1 VPSVEGP
8 SPATSASA
16 PRPVRVLRASLLR
29 RGAAVFALPLGALLG
44 AGLVAPSPAGAAT
57 VSGLQAQAAALS
69 AQLIQAQLRVDGVAQ
84 QYEVAVGHVAQ
95 DETAIIATEH
105 QVTEDAGRVAVDH
118 RQLLREALS
127 SYVNSGVADG
137 LSQLFAANVNSVP
150 AQRAYEQ
157 IVVGDTSTTIDH
169 LHTAE
174 VRLRATQGTLRQ
186 QEATDRATETQEA
199 LLTTEARRSAAQL
212 AAEQAQVTVQLA
224 AAIAQQRASVG
235 AAAAAARAAAPSG
248 SAPPPSGQA
257 VAQQAAT
264 DPALPPFLVC
274 VVRAESGGDYGA
286 VSPNGLY
293 RGAFQFGQ
301 GTWNEAANLAGLPG
315 LVGEPPNLASRADQD
330 TLAIALYNADGEQP
344 WLDGCG

>member
-1 VPSVEGP
+1 V
-8 SPATSASA
+8 
-16 PRPVRVLRASLLR
+16 
-29 RGAAVFALPLGALLG
+29 AVFALPLGALLG
-44 AGLVAPSPAGAAT
+44 AGFVAPSPAGAAT

-137 LSQLFAANVNSVP
+137 LSQLFAANVNSIP
-150 AQRAYEQ
+150 AERAYEQ

-248 SAPPPSGQA
+248 GAPPSGQA

-274 VVRAESGGDYGA
+274 VVRVESGGDYGA

-293 RGAFQFGQ
+293 RGAFQFAQ
-301 GTWNEAANLAGLPG
+301 GTWNEAADLAGLPG
-315 LVGEPPNLASRADQD
+315 LVGELPNLASRADQD
-330 TLAIALYNADGEQP
+330 TLAIAVYNADGEQP